1 MQKKGAQITSRE
13 IGTLIKRRR
22 SELGISQEELAAALG
37 VTYQQ
42 VQRYESGQNKLNVE
56 NVQQVAVALSVPVSY
71 FFGAG
76 EPLVVAER
84 PAPYLYPEESSLLK
98 YFRKIKDEKARSVL
112 VQVAKAS
119 AAREQKR

>member
-1 MQKKGAQITSRE
+1 MQKKGAQITSKE
-13 IGTLIKRRR
+13 IGGLIKKRR

-42 VQRYESGQNKLNVE
+42 VQRYESGRNKLNVE
-56 NVQQVAVALSVPVSY
+56 NIQQVAGALSVTVSY
-71 FFGAG
+71 FFGMG

-84 PAPYLYPEESSLLK
+84 SAPYLSPEEGALLK
-98 YFRKIKDEKARSVL
+98 YFRKIKDEKARSVI

>member
-1 MQKKGAQITSRE
+1 MQKKGVPITSKE
-13 IGTLIKRRR
+13 IGSLIKKRR

-56 NVQQVAVALSVPVSY
+56 NIQLVAGVLSMPVSY
-71 FFGAG
+71 FFGSG
-76 EPLVVAER
+76 TSLVVAEQR
-84 PAPYLYPEESSLLK
+84 ASYLSSEESELLK
-98 YFRKIKDEKARSVL
+98 HFKKIKDEKARNVI
-112 VQVAKAS
+112 VQVAKVS